1 MKINLNENMARA
13 LARNILFESDEKI
26 RLHELNMSPEKTGNG
41 NSPVNNTANSKRM
54 GIFDRPGPDKNDAST
69 EDFEVDTDD
78 LPIGK
83 QQYGGQVKYD
93 IPSFTASLNVDVDKY
108 LEDEEFNASK
118 STLPSLMAQF
128 GKKIDDANIDSY
140 FDNVKNLT
148 KKYIEKQEKRK

>member
-26 RLHELNMSPEKTGNG
+26 RLHELNMSPDKTGNG
-41 NSPVNNTANSKRM
+41 NSNVMTTANNKKM
-54 GIFDRPGPDKNDAST
+54 GQFDRPGPDKNNASP
-69 EDFEVDTDD
+69 EEFDVDTDG

-83 QQYGGQVKYD
+83 QQYGGQIKYD
-93 IPSFTASLNVDVDKY
+93 IPTFSASLNVDVDKY
-108 LEDEEFNASK
+108 LEDEDFHASK
-118 STLPSLMAQF
+118 STLPSLLAQF
-128 GKKIDDANIDSY
+128 GKTIDDANVDSY